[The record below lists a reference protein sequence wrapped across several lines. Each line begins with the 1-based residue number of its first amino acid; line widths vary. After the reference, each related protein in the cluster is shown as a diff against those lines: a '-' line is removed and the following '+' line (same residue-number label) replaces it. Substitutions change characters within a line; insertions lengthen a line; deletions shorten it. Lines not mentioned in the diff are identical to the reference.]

1 VITLAPILIFVLVAA
16 LYFLLRGSAGTGK
29 PPSFGSTDT
38 LDAVLAAYRAGDYE
52 TALQLSEGLKQRGS
66 ETPEYCFFR
75 GKSLYEI
82 GKLEEA
88 EASLRQSLTLEKDKR
103 RRALSQE
110 ALGSV
115 LLEQKRYTD
124 AVACFEGCIADWPD
138 RGCSHRAIAET
149 GLRQGIWMAEALRRA
164 QKAVEIDRA
173 AHALTAEIHNVNLG
187 MALATLAWATAV
199 QSRDAAEVDRLT
211 AAAVQLGDEDT
222 KSVMSQ
228 VYCHAGL
235 AYAVLGKRDE
245 CARHFEQAAAADPRG
260 NFGRLA
266 QQRLADLS
274 SAR

>member
-1 VITLAPILIFVLVAA
+1 MAA
-16 LYFLLRGSAGTGK
+16 LYFLWRGRAGTGK
-29 PPSFGSTDT
+29 PRTLGSTDP
-38 LDAVLAAYRAGDYE
+38 LDAVLAAYQAGDYE
-52 TALQLSEGLKQRGS
+52 TALRLTEGLKRRGS

-82 GKLEEA
+82 GKLEDA

-115 LLEQKRYTD
+115 LLEQKRYTE

-149 GLRQGIWMAEALRRA
+149 GLRQGIWIAEAFGRA

-173 AHALTAEIHNVNLG
+173 AQALSAEIHNVNLG

-199 QSRDAAEVDRLT
+199 HSRDAAEVDRLT
-211 AAAVQLGDEDT
+211 AAAVQLSGEDT

-228 VYCHAGL
+228 VYYHAGL
-235 AYAVLGKRDE
+235 AYAALGKTE
-245 CARHFEQAAAADPRG
+245 ESARHFEQAAASDPRG

-266 QQRLADLS
+266 QQWRANLS
-274 SAR
+274 SAL